1 MTAAADET
9 AAKLQ
14 LQALA
19 ASAGP
24 WWKPLAGT
32 AGVAVI
38 HVDLRPNPA
47 HEGEAF
53 NWLDSEERAVWQ
65 RYLPGPRRR
74 FSLCRADLWAILCDY
89 LDCRNERLSF
99 ATSDHGKPFAVVAG
113 KRSGVAFNVSHS
125 ISHGLIAFAPSGRL
139 GIDVE
144 ERVPKQ
150 SLDSLIESVMGA
162 EEQSQLASQDGRER
176 LELFYRFW
184 TFKEALI
191 KALGTGF
198 STDPSLFQLPSSIRR
213 GDKSG
218 VFRFP
223 HLPGTAWGLEDIGTE
238 EYAAALA
245 YELPLGQPSPSNGA
259 RVDSTPPPEEA

>member
-1 MTAAADET
+1 MTAVADET
-9 AAKLQ
+9 AAKLP

-32 AGVAVI
+32 ASVAII
-38 HVDLRPNPA
+38 HVDLRPDTV
-47 HEGEAF
+47 HEWEAF
-53 NWLDSEERAVWQ
+53 GWLDSEERAAWQ
-65 RYLPGPRRR
+65 RYLPDPRRR
-74 FSLCRADLWAILCDY
+74 FSLCRAALRAILCDY
-89 LDCRNERLSF
+89 LGCTNERLSF

-113 KRSGVAFNVSHS
+113 ERSGVAFNVSHS
-125 ISHGLIAFAPSGRL
+125 ISHGLIALAPSGRL

-150 SLDSLIESVMGA
+150 SLDVLIESVMGA
-162 EEQSQLASQDGRER
+162 EEQSQLASLEGHEK

-198 STDPSLFQLPSSIRR
+198 STDPSLFQLPCSIRR

-223 HLPGTAWGLEDIGTE
+223 HLPGTAWGLEDLSTE

-245 YELPLGQPSPSNGA
+245 YELPLGQPSPSSGA
-259 RVDSTPPPEEA
+259 HFDSTPLPQEA